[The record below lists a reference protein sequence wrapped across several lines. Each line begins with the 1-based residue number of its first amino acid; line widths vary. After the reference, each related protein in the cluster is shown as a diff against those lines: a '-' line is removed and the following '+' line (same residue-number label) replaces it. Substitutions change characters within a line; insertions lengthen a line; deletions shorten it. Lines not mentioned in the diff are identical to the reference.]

1 MTSVQIRI
9 SLPVD
14 DAVKLIDDYIV
25 RCDKVLAFEHEADED
40 VSRTHSHFYL
50 FALPLRRPDDAVRD
64 HLRKH
69 LGKTE
74 YMVGLTAGKAKR
86 ELTPEKAYQYG
97 TTSSLLVPRITKGFD
112 TEEIKDFAADAAKFY
127 APRHERVLIIH
138 ETEQKPDNV
147 WTYFYEKMLRSDPDI
162 QTWDVP
168 KFKKWIM
175 ADYLNRC
182 KPIPRSADLTRYA
195 FSLWMLRKH
204 NDKKDNTEILAE
216 DIPLYML

>member
-1 MTSVQIRI
+1 MSSVQIRI

-14 DAVKLIDDYIV
+14 DAVKLIDDYV
-25 RCDKVLAFEHEADED
+25 GRCDKVLAFEHEADED

-50 FALPLRRPDDAVRD
+50 FALPLKRPDDALRD
-64 HLRKH
+64 HLRKF
-69 LGKTE
+69 LSKTE

-86 ELTPEKAYQYG
+86 ELTPEKAYQYA
-97 TTSSLLVPRITKGFD
+97 TTSSLIAPRVSKGF
-112 TEEIKDFAADAAKFY
+112 TEEVLKEFAASAANFY
-127 APRHERVLIIH
+127 APRKERVLIIH

-162 QTWDVP
+162 QTWTQD

-182 KPIPRSADLTRYA
+182 KPVPRSADLHRYA
-195 FSLWMLRKH
+195 FSLWMLRKN
-204 NDKKDNTEILAE
+204 NDKNDHTDILPE
-216 DIPLYML
+216 EIPLY